1 MRKIINR
8 IAREILRLETLEQRK
23 CDSLDFHDLYI
34 SQIKRALEAAYLAG
48 ASSNRSPRERE
59 LATVLKNLHRTGQ
72 RLIDALDGTICA
84 DEPEFAKFAKAVST
98 AAQYLKENQP

>member
-1 MRKIINR
+1 MKQTINR

-23 CDSLDFHDLYI
+23 SDSLDFHDLYI
-34 SQIKRALEAAYLAG
+34 SQIKGSLEAAYLAG
-48 ASSNRSPRERE
+48 ARSNRGPHERE
-59 LATVLKNLHRTGQ
+59 LVTVLKNLHRTGQ

-98 AAQYLKENQP
+98 AGQYLKQNQP